1 MRVLCVPAVLAAV
14 ALSGCSYDIATPDCE
29 TVLTPTEAAV
39 CASPKLRK
47 LDRDLRKRYRV
58 ALSISGDD
66 EPHLRSEQNAWI
78 AERNT
83 CLDNETCIAEL
94 YRERINVLAD
104 YD

>member
-1 MRVLCVPAVLAAV
+1 MRVLVVPAVLATV

-29 TVLTPTEAAV
+29 AALTPTEGAI
-39 CASPKLRK
+39 CESPKLRK
-47 LDRDLRKRYRV
+47 LDRDLRKLYRV

-66 EPHLRSEQNAWI
+66 EANLRSEHNAWI

-83 CLDNETCIAEL
+83 CLEDETCIAEL
-94 YRERINVLAD
+94 YRERLNVLAD